1 VKAAVCSRYGS
12 PAEVEVVDRPSPT
25 PGSGE
30 VLVRVRAAAVNFPDV
45 LVVAD
50 RYQVSVPV
58 PFVVGSELA
67 GEVVAVGEGVATPAV
82 GDRVTWQGHAGAF
95 AEEVALPASEV
106 RRAPAGV
113 DDAHLAAYG
122 VAHRTAWHA
131 LRGGFGRLAE
141 GDQLVVLGAGGGVG
155 LATVQLGAHLGATV
169 TAVASSPEKL
179 EAARACGATNLID
192 HRVDD
197 VRAALQALVP
207 GGADVVVDPVG
218 GALSEVALRR
228 MRWGGRFV
236 VIGFASG
243 TIPAIPLNLVL
254 LKGVQVVGFEMR
266 GMAANRGEQMA
277 RDEAELDRLLA
288 SGAFVPHI
296 GARLPLDRVAEALRL
311 VGDGQAVGKV
321 VIDVAGPA

>member
-1 VKAAVCSRYGS
+1 MRAAVCHRHGT
-12 PAEVEVVDRPSPT
+12 PDDVEVVDLPSPT
-25 PGSGE
+25 PAPNE
-30 VLVRVRAAAVNFPDV
+30 VVVRVGAASVNFPDV
-45 LVVAD
+45 LVIAD
-50 RYQVSVPV
+50 RYQVSVPA

-67 GEVVAVGEGVATPAV
+67 GEVVAVGADVSGVAI
-82 GDRVTWQGHAGAF
+82 GDRVTWTGFSGAF
-95 AEEVALPASEV
+95 AEEVALAASEV
-106 RRAPAGV
+106 RPAPAGV
-113 DDAHLAAYG
+113 DAAHLAAFG
-122 VAHRTAWHA
+122 VAHRTGWHA
-131 LRGGFGRLAE
+131 LRDGFGRLRA

-197 VRAALQALVP
+197 VRAALQDLVP

-236 VIGFASG
+236 VVGFASG

-254 LKGVQVVGFEMR
+254 LKGVHVVGFEMR
-266 GMAANRGEQMA
+266 GMAAGRGEEMA
-277 RDEAELDRLLA
+277 RDEAELEQLLV
-288 SGAFVPHI
+288 SGAVVPHI
-296 GARLPLDRVAEALRL
+296 GARFPLDRVVEALRL

-321 VIDVAGPA
+321 VIDVATP